1 MTATAAQRV
10 IVLGGS
16 SDIGTAILRR
26 LGDQAPVTAL
36 LLGRDSER
44 MSQIAAELHSAGQVT
59 AEVDRFDADDL
70 DTHADVVAQAF
81 ARLGEVDLIVHCV
94 GVLGAQQG
102 LDADPDELAR
112 VLRVTFLGA
121 GSVMWHA
128 LRALRAQ
135 GHGTLMLLSSAAA
148 ERPRAANAPYGA
160 AKAGL
165 DALAQGLADGLA
177 DTDVR
182 VLVVRPGFV
191 TTRMTAGL
199 DPAPFAVGADTVAAT
214 AVAALGSRAPTV
226 WVPGLLRYVFMAL
239 RHLPRPLYR
248 RLPL

>member
-1 MTATAAQRV
+1 MTATAPQRV

-44 MSQIAAELHSAGQVT
+44 MSQIAAELAPAGRVT
-59 AEVDRFDADDL
+59 AEIDRFDADDL
-70 DTHADVVAQAF
+70 DTHADVVNRAF
-81 ARLGEVDLIVHCV
+81 ARLGEVDLVVHCV

-135 GHGTLMLLSSAAA
+135 GHGTLLLLSSAAA

-177 DTDVR
+177 GTDVR

-199 DPAPFAVGADTVAAT
+199 DPAPFAVGADTVAAA
-214 AVAALGSRAPTV
+214 AVAGLGSRAPTV

-248 RLPL
+248 RLPP